1 MDLRNVNTMPM
12 ADAGMND
19 LQVVEDQDQDQDQVQ
34 VPPETEE
41 EESLVYE
48 ETDETE
54 QQSAP
59 VEGGENTISI
69 LGFELQKDHLYMLA
83 GLLVIL
89 VAFFYKDQLMEIFND
104 FVGNKSTPAP
114 LV

>member
-1 MDLRNVNTMPM
+1 MNLQSVDTMPM
-12 ADAGMND
+12 PDAGMND
-19 LQVVEDQDQDQDQVQ
+19 LQIVEDQVQ

-59 VEGGENTISI
+59 VEGGEGTISI

-89 VAFFYKDQLMEIFND
+89 VAFFYKDQLTEIFND
-104 FVGNKSTPAP
+104 FVGNKSTPTPTSTPAP
-114 LV
+114 IV

>member
-1 MDLRNVNTMPM
+1 MNLQSVDTMPM
-12 ADAGMND
+12 PMTDAGMND
-19 LQVVEDQDQDQDQVQ
+19 LQVVEDQDQDQ

-48 ETDETE
+48 ETDEIE

-59 VEGGENTISI
+59 VEGGEGAISI

-104 FVGNKSTPAP
+104 FVGNKSTPTPTP